1 MCAPSLRGAIG
12 LHEGLS
18 NRIITHACFHQCEG
32 TDHRDWNIFRLVVLV
47 MADELHTVFPF
58 GFMDVFYRHEL
69 VPIDIGRYK
78 VHFTPENPVLHVVY
92 LLVKDNIA
100 AFE

>member
-1 MCAPSLRGAIG
+1 M
-12 LHEGLS
+12 
-18 NRIITHACFHQCEG
+18 
-32 TDHRDWNIFRLVVLV
+32 LV

>member
-1 MCAPSLRGAIG
+1 
-12 LHEGLS
+12 
-18 NRIITHACFHQCEG
+18 
-32 TDHRDWNIFRLVVLV
+32 
-47 MADELHTVFPF
+47 MADELHAVFPF